1 MTSLPF
7 WEDWNCVRLYIRS
20 RLLAFCGVHPTAR
33 GPLKAWIKEV
43 ESAHWETP
51 HEIRARFR
59 SADFVGGERIVFN
72 IGGNKFRLIV
82 RIVYASK
89 AHDLGGILFI
99 RFIGTHEEYDAVDAA
114 TV

>member
-1 MTSLPF
+1 VVTI
-7 WEDWNCVRLYIRS
+7 VQGGHRR
-20 RLLAFCGVHPTAR
+20 RLLAFCAAHSTAR
-33 GPLKAWIKEV
+33 SPLNAWIKEA

-51 HEIRARFR
+51 QQIRARFR
-59 SADFVGGERIVFN
+59 SADFVGGARIAFN

-82 RIVYASK
+82 RVVYASK

-99 RFIGTHEEYDAVDAA
+99 RFIGAYEEYDAVDAA